1 MGSYGGFVVSILLSS
16 FGLNSLYTYICQCMC
31 NCPYAEIYKT
41 MKAMQMH
48 SNPNNTVPTSILS
61 PSEVVAFEPEPASA
75 LELDIEPEELVE
87 PPVEVVVPLVS
98 EVDTDGAEGEV
109 PEEEVVSKIT
119 GDEELKKIT
128 AACVSLTNTDNCP

>member
-1 MGSYGGFVVSILLSS
+1 
-16 FGLNSLYTYICQCMC
+16 MC

-41 MKAMQMH
+41 TKAMQMH

-61 PSEVVAFEPEPASA
+61 PSEVAF
-75 LELDIEPEELVE
+75 EPEELVE
-87 PPVEVVVPLVS
+87 PPVEVTVALVS

-128 AACVSLTNTDNCP
+128 AA